1 MPNKAQD
8 WVLQHC
14 GSPLDVCLVVVLYF
28 QLWWLGAS
36 HEIDTLQER
45 RNESFGN
52 ELQEADTL
60 RLCLRVT
67 VQNCRL
73 QPNPLCSGSLV
84 EEACRAL
91 PPLLIQQRSCT
102 RSAMTPIPFMT
113 K

>member
-45 RNESFGN
+45 CNESFGN
-52 ELQEADTL
+52 DLQ
-60 RLCLRVT
+60 
-67 VQNCRL
+67 
-73 QPNPLCSGSLV
+73 
-84 EEACRAL
+84 
-91 PPLLIQQRSCT
+91 
-102 RSAMTPIPFMT
+102 
-113 K
+113 